1 MGVQLMDQD
10 LINILNRMKQNCK
23 VEQDTHYDCPICEDK
38 GYTFKTDEHGYEV
51 AVPCKCLA
59 KKQSIQKMNRSGL
72 TEVFKQKTINS
83 FKTDKKWQI
92 EAKFKV
98 KQYIEDFLKKGSNA
112 GLILSGQPGS
122 GKTHLGIGTML
133 ELINNNIGCVY
144 KEYITM
150 LTDLKQTSMD
160 ETDYIRTLEKYIN
173 PRVLFLDDFLKGQPT
188 EADRKYI
195 YKVINTRYLK
205 GKPIIISTEKS
216 IKEILEFDEA
226 VGSRIVEMAQNNIIT
241 FPRGIENNYRLRN
254 II

>member
-1 MGVQLMDQD
+1 MDQD

-23 VEQDTHYDCPICEDK
+23 VEDMHYDCPICEDK

-72 TEVFKQKTINS
+72 TEVFKQKTINY
-83 FKTDKKWQI
+83 FKADKKWQI

-98 KQYIEDFLKKGSNA
+98 KQYIEDFLKKGNNA

-144 KEYITM
+144 KEYLSM
-150 LTDLKQTSMD
+150 LTNLKQTSMD
-160 ETDYIRTLEKYIN
+160 ETDYIRELEKYTN
-173 PRVLFLDDFLKGQPT
+173 PTVLFLDDFLKGEPT
-188 EADRKYI
+188 VADRKYI

-226 VGSRIVEMAQNNIIT
+226 IGSRLIEQAKGNIVN
-241 FPRGIENNYRLRN
+241 FPRDFSNNYRLRG

>member
-1 MGVQLMDQD
+1 MDQD

-173 PRVLFLDDFLKGQPT
+173 PRVLFLDDFLKGEPT
-188 EADRKYI
+188 VADRKYI

-216 IKEILEFDEA
+216 IKEILMFDEA

-241 FPRGIENNYRLRN
+241 FPRGIENNYRLRG
-254 II
+254 IV

>member
-1 MGVQLMDQD
+1 MDAI
-10 LINILNRMKQNCK
+10 LLNRIKATLEK
-23 VEQDTHYDCPICEDK
+23 HSPEPAKYDCPKCEDR
-38 GYTFKTDEHGYEV
+38 GYVFEIQDGYEV
-51 AVPCKCLA
+51 AVPCSCLQ
-59 KKQSIQKMNRSGL
+59 KRQSIEKLTLSGL
-72 TEVFKQKTINS
+72 TEVFRQKTINS
-83 FKTDKKWQI
+83 FNADKEWQI
-92 EAKFKV
+92 KAKNDV
-98 KQYIEDFLKKGSNA
+98 IRYIDDFLKKETNA
-112 GLILSGQPGS
+112 SLILVGNPGS

-133 ELINNNIGCVY
+133 ELIDNNVGCVY

-195 YKVINTRYLK
+195 YKIINTRYLK
-205 GKPIIISTEKS
+205 GKPMIISTEKS
-216 IKEILEFDEA
+216 IKEILMFDEA